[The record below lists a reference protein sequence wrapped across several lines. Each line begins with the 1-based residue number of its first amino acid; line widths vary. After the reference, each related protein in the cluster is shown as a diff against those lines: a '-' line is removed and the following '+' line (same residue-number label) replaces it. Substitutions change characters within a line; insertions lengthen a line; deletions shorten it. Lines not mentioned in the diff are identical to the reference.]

1 MRMKIKELDFIK
13 KDSIDYNSNV
23 YKKKILFFKKVTNLN
38 KNKIL
43 G

>member
-23 YKKKILFFKKVTNLN
+23 YKKKILFFKKITNLN